1 MARRHKDKADNDE
14 GTFRGEIDAGELKE
28 QLSERAPKGDGIGES
43 SLSPIE
49 TW

>member
-1 MARRHKDKADNDE
+1 MGKHRKPDE
-14 GTFRGEIDAGELKE
+14 DESISGELPDTSGPLKE
-28 QLSERAPKGDGIGES
+28 QLAERAPKGDGIGES

>member
-1 MARRHKDKADNDE
+1 MAKHRDKAEDDE
-14 GTFRGEIDAGELKE
+14 GSFQGEVQEGKLKE
-28 QLSERAPKGDGIGES
+28 QLADRAPKGDGIGDS

>member
-1 MARRHKDKADNDE
+1 MAKHRKHDE
-14 GTFRGEIDAGELKE
+14 DESLSGELPDTAGPLKD
-28 QLSERAPKGDGIGES
+28 QLADRAPKGDGIGES

>member
-1 MARRHKDKADNDE
+1 MAKNKDEDLDSK
-14 GTFRGEIDAGELKE
+14 AGELPETAGPLKD
-28 QLSERAPKGDGIGES
+28 QLAERAPKGDGIGES